1 MSDIDSNSSEFDIVE
16 WFSNAN
22 ISEAGLK
29 KLANAEI
36 SDIAVLE
43 LMSVDE
49 IHSIKLALADRVR
62 LVHAIKALHAE
73 DVKKPEGPS
82 PSPESIQP
90 APGSSTTPDQLG
102 SISVAVAKDATEGQ
116 ASGDQVVQLSV
127 ETKKQFSLD
136 EVAGYLAGSQLP
148 ADLNAAVREKQ
159 LPSQRS
165 TAPVALP
172 GVSQQPLLGQP
183 SVLPSQS

>member
-62 LVHAIKALHAE
+62 LVHAIKALHPVDVKKPD
-73 DVKKPEGPS
+73 DVKKPEEP
-82 PSPESIQP
+82 
-90 APGSSTTPDQLG
+90 
-102 SISVAVAKDATEGQ
+102 
-116 ASGDQVVQLSV
+116 
-127 ETKKQFSLD
+127 
-136 EVAGYLAGSQLP
+136 
-148 ADLNAAVREKQ
+148 
-159 LPSQRS
+159 
-165 TAPVALP
+165 
-172 GVSQQPLLGQP
+172 
-183 SVLPSQS
+183 